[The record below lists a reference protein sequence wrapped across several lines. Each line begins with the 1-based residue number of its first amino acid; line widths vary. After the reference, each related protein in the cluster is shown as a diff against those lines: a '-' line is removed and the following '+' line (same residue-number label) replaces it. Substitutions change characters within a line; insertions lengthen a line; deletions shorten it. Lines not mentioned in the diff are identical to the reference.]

1 MGTLL
6 PAFFLGGGGSARRG
20 SPPPHVPMGLPSEP
34 GPGRGHPQHGAPQH
48 QWGVQAGC
56 QHPHRAL
63 SGPSR
68 PQEGSLMGAARLRGQ
83 QRGGGRACP
92 LRPADSGAQSG
103 LAPGMLGSEPC
114 PAPPVGSGG
123 PPRPIFTFQEG
134 STMAE
139 KTSPGPGGGITPLQQ
154 MLASGTGAILT
165 SLFVTPLDVVKIR
178 LQAQRTPFSKGKC
191 FLYCNGLMDHLYV
204 CQNGPGCTAWYKAPP
219 PARFTGTLDAFVKI
233 TRYEGIRSLWS
244 GLPPTLVMAV
254 PATVIYFTAYDQL
267 RDYLHART
275 GSRGH
280 HIPLLAGALARR
292 EYPRVISPLE
302 LIRTKMQSR
311 QLSYRE
317 LRVCIQSAVAQDGWL
332 SLWRGWG
339 PTVLRDVPFS
349 ALYWFNYE
357 LVREWLCAQARLDEA
372 TFMISFASGAI
383 SGTVAAVLTL
393 PFDVVKTQRQI
404 ELGGSEM
411 HPVAA
416 SKPSSTWLLM
426 RRIRAES
433 GTRGLFA
440 GEAVT
445 PPHPFLGEFWGA
457 PGVIVGLTALSL
469 QGSCPVSLRW
479 PPPVPS

>member
-1 MGTLL
+1 
-6 PAFFLGGGGSARRG
+6 
-20 SPPPHVPMGLPSEP
+20 
-34 GPGRGHPQHGAPQH
+34 
-48 QWGVQAGC
+48 
-56 QHPHRAL
+56 
-63 SGPSR
+63 
-68 PQEGSLMGAARLRGQ
+68 
-83 QRGGGRACP
+83 
-92 LRPADSGAQSG
+92 
-103 LAPGMLGSEPC
+103 
-114 PAPPVGSGG
+114 
-123 PPRPIFTFQEG
+123 
-134 STMAE
+134 MAE
-139 KTSPGPGGGITPLQQ
+139 KTSPSPGGGITPLQQ

-178 LQAQRTPFSKGKC
+178 LQAQRTPFSKGNPSWGRVGVSGHPPAVSQRAARKC

-204 CQNGPGCTAWYKAPP
+204 CQNGVGCTAWYKAPTH
-219 PARFTGTLDAFVKI
+219 FTGTLDAFVKI
-233 TRYEGIRSLWS
+233 TRYEGVRSLWS

-254 PATVIYFTAYDQL
+254 PATVIYFTTYDQL

-280 HIPLLAGALARR
+280 HIPLLAGALARLGA
-292 EYPRVISPLE
+292 VTLISPLE

-317 LRVCIQSAVAQDGWL
+317 LGVCIQSAVAQDGWL

-357 LVREWLCAQARLDEA
+357 LVREWLCGQARLDEA

-404 ELGGSEM
+404 ELGDSEV

-426 RRIRAES
+426 RRIQAES

-440 GEAVT
+440 GKAV
-445 PPHPFLGEFWGA
+445 PPA
-457 PGVIVGLTALSL
+457 PGWGLLVLWCHRGADGIVLAGFLPRVIKVAPACAIMISTYEFGKTFFQKLNQERRLRGL
-469 QGSCPVSLRW
+469 
-479 PPPVPS
+479 

>member
-1 MGTLL
+1 MSQL
-6 PAFFLGGGGSARRG
+6 AALGGGTA
-20 SPPPHVPMGLPSEP
+20 SPPPLP
-34 GPGRGHPQHGAPQH
+34 RAP
-48 QWGVQAGC
+48 
-56 QHPHRAL
+56 R
-63 SGPSR
+63 
-68 PQEGSLMGAARLRGQ
+68 EQ
-83 QRGGGRACP
+83 QRGVARPAASTTTGRYRGRAGP
-92 LRPADSGAQSG
+92 RRGPRWGQHDYGGSGGTGAAPALRRADSGARSG
-103 LAPGMLGSEPC
+103 VAAGMLGPEPC

-123 PPRPIFTFQEG
+123 PPRPIFMFQEG
-134 STMAE
+134 SAMAE

-178 LQAQRTPFSKGKC
+178 LQAQRTPFSKAWSVRSAPWGSRQATWKC

-204 CQNGPGCTAWYKAPP
+204 CQNGPGCTAWYKAPT
-219 PARFTGTLDAFVKI
+219 RFTGTLDAFVKI

-275 GSRGH
+275 GSGGH
-280 HIPLLAGALARR
+280 HIPLLAGALARLGAVT
-292 EYPRVISPLE
+292 VISPLE

-404 ELGGSEM
+404 ELGDSEL

-440 GEAVT
+440 G
-445 PPHPFLGEFWGA
+445 FLPRVIKVAPACAIMISTYEFGKTFFQKLNQERRLR
-457 PGVIVGLTALSL
+457 GL
-469 QGSCPVSLRW
+469 
-479 PPPVPS
+479 

>member
-1 MGTLL
+1 
-6 PAFFLGGGGSARRG
+6 
-20 SPPPHVPMGLPSEP
+20 
-34 GPGRGHPQHGAPQH
+34 
-48 QWGVQAGC
+48 
-56 QHPHRAL
+56 
-63 SGPSR
+63 
-68 PQEGSLMGAARLRGQ
+68 
-83 QRGGGRACP
+83 
-92 LRPADSGAQSG
+92 
-103 LAPGMLGSEPC
+103 
-114 PAPPVGSGG
+114 
-123 PPRPIFTFQEG
+123 
-134 STMAE
+134 MAE
-139 KTSPGPGGGITPLQQ
+139 KTSPGPSGAITPLQQ

-178 LQAQRTPFSKGKC
+178 LQAQRTPFSKAWLVRSVPQGSQHATWKC

-204 CQNGPGCTAWYKAPP
+204 CQNGNSCTAWYKTPTC
-219 PARFTGTLDAFVKI
+219 FNGTLDAFVKI
-233 TRYEGIRSLWS
+233 TRHEGIRSLWS

-254 PATVIYFTAYDQL
+254 PATVIYFTTYDQL

-280 HIPLLAGALARR
+280 HIPLLAGALARLGA
-292 EYPRVISPLE
+292 VTLISPLE

-357 LVREWLCAQARLDEA
+357 LVREWLCRQTRLDET
-372 TFMISFASGAI
+372 TFMVSFVSGAI

-404 ELGGSEM
+404 QLGDSEL
-411 HPVAA
+411 HPAAA
-416 SKPSSTWLLM
+416 SKPSSTWLLLQ
-426 RRIRAES
+426 RIRAES

-440 GEAVT
+440 G
-445 PPHPFLGEFWGA
+445 FLPRVIKVAPACAIMISTYEFGKTFFQKLNQERRLR
-457 PGVIVGLTALSL
+457 GL
-469 QGSCPVSLRW
+469 
-479 PPPVPS
+479 